1 VRFYYSVFGS
11 AQVFHQLP
19 MQEMLLLLALGGMFV
34 ASAFAIY
41 QSNLKRLFAYSSV
54 AQIGY
59 IILGISLGNATGLTA
74 AVVHLFNHGI
84 TKGAI
89 FMLLGGVVVSM
100 GGATLAQVQGM
111 GRRMPLTSLAL
122 VLCGLSLIGIPG
134 TAGFISKWY
143 LMLAALEKGQWW
155 LVALIL
161 LSSLL
166 AIAYV
171 WRFVEAAYFHEP
183 REHLQA
189 RGEAPWPM
197 LVPSLLL
204 VAAVLYFGLDTSF
217 TIGSASQAAVQLT
230 GGLR

>member
-1 VRFYYSVFGS
+1 
-11 AQVFHQLP
+11 
-19 MQEMLLLLALGGMFV
+19 M
-34 ASAFAIY
+34 
-41 QSNLKRLFAYSSV
+41 
-54 AQIGY
+54 
-59 IILGISLGNATGLTA
+59 GNATGLTA
-74 AVVHLFNHGI
+74 AIVHLFNHGI

-171 WRFVEAAYFHEP
+171 WRFVEAAYFREP
-183 REHLQA
+183 SEHLPA

-217 TIGSASQAAVQLT
+217 TLGSASQAAVQLM